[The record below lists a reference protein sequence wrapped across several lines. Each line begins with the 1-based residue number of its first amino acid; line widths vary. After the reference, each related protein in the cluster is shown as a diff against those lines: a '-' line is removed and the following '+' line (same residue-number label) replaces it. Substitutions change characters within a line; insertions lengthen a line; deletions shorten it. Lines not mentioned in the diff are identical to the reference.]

1 MKNHGPL
8 IAVLLIQIIQVEY
21 YRYQSKKMYDQMEKE
36 RKDILLIIKKK
47 N

>member
-1 MKNHGPL
+1 MKNHGTL

-21 YRYQSKKMYDQMEKE
+21 YRHESKKMYEKMEKE